1 MLLLLKNNFKQH
13 LPFVLT
19 AILMVGLIFSRAVLS
34 ITSIGLAMVAIMQW
48 RKLIPY
54 KKLFLGIALILLPV
68 LISGL
73 WSTNTTAWWRSVEV
87 KLSLVT
93 IAAGMLAAQF
103 SFKQIQQ
110 LVWWLTMVIA
120 ASVLY
125 SLYQYFL
132 NEEEILNNY
141 LVAKVMPVLMDDDHI
156 RYSWLIVL
164 NIILLVRVVFFKVE
178 CKAELVQA
186 DFKNT
191 FRQAHPLAIR
201 FNKQQKV
208 KVEQWIAAIFILF
221 FIAYLHFLAA
231 KTGLLCLYVSLA
243 ITTLYLIVKVKWWL
257 GILLIALI
265 TTFAFI
271 AYTNL
276 PSLKNRVQYVLYD
289 FSNYSKGIYTE
300 GSSDGGRILSLKAG
314 IDITKE
320 NLLRGVGFGD
330 VQAAIIQWHDCT
342 HPSSKDYERFLPT
355 NQWLIYSAGSGLLG
369 VICFSVG
376 LILLLQP
383 LFSKNIF
390 SFVLIT
396 VLLLPLVTDDSFEG
410 QFGVSI
416 VGLVVGLGVGFKRLK
431 KEKGEAKRFESVKD
445 IKRGRHW
452 LGG

>member
-34 ITSIGLAMVAIMQW
+34 IASIGLAMVAITQW

-87 KLSLVT
+87 KISLVT
-93 IAAGMLAAQF
+93 IVAGILAAQF

-110 LVWWLTMVIA
+110 LLWWLTIVIA
-120 ASVLY
+120 ASALY
-125 SLYQYFL
+125 SLYEYFL

-178 CKAELVQA
+178 CQAELVEA
-186 DFKNT
+186 NFKNT
-191 FRQAHPLAIR
+191 FQQARPIAIR
-201 FNKQQKV
+201 FNKQHKV

-320 NLLRGVGFGD
+320 NVLRGVGFGD
-330 VQAAIIQWHDCT
+330 VQAAIIQWHDRT
-342 HPSSKDYERFLPT
+342 HPSSKAYERFLPT

-369 VICFSVG
+369 MICFSVG
-376 LILLLQP
+376 LVLLLQP
-383 LFSKNIF
+383 LFTKQVFAVMMI
-390 SFVLIT
+390 L

-410 QFGVSI
+410 QHGVSI
-416 VGLVVGLGVGFKRLK
+416 FSLLLGLTIAMKKG
-431 KEKGEAKRFESVKD
+431 KEKIEY
-445 IKRGRHW
+445 
-452 LGG
+452 

>member
-1 MLLLLKNNFKQH
+1 M
-13 LPFVLT
+13 PFVLT

-34 ITSIGLAMVAIMQW
+34 ITSIGLAMVAITQW

-73 WSTNTTAWWRSVEV
+73 WSTNTTTWWRSVEV
-87 KLSLVT
+87 KLSLLT
-93 IAAGMLAAQF
+93 IVAGLLAAQF

-110 LVWWLTMVIA
+110 LVWWLTIVIA
-120 ASVLY
+120 ASALY
-125 SLYQYFL
+125 SWYQYFL
-132 NEEEILNNY
+132 NEEEIINNY
-141 LVAKVMPVLMDDDHI
+141 LLAKVMPVLMDDDHI

-164 NIILLVRVVFFKVE
+164 NIILLIWVVF
-178 CKAELVQA
+178 L
-186 DFKNT
+186 
-191 FRQAHPLAIR
+191 PLR
-201 FNKQQKV
+201 HKKYKV
-208 KVEQWIAAIFILF
+208 KVEQLLAAIFILF

-231 KTGLLCLYVSLA
+231 KTGLLCLYLSLA

-342 HPSSKDYERFLPT
+342 HPSSKDHERFLPT

-376 LILLLQP
+376 LVLVLQP
-383 LFSKNIF
+383 LFTKQVISVMMI
-390 SFVLIT
+390 L

-431 KEKGEAKRFESVKD
+431 EEKGEAKRFESVKD

-452 LGG
+452 LRG